1 MQSSQHI
8 LQESVKGMRDE
19 LKDCYVRIKDY
30 EFKEEEWKQTKEKMD
45 NFKVSL
51 LDEIGDLKSHL
62 TCVKSE
68 LDGKVIF
75 YFRRPVTNDDT
86 R

>member
-19 LKDCYVRIKDY
+19 LKECYVRIKDY
-30 EFKEEEWKQTKEKMD
+30 EFKEDEWKQAREKME

-51 LDEIGDLKSHL
+51 
-62 TCVKSE
+62 
-68 LDGKVIF
+68 
-75 YFRRPVTNDDT
+75 R
-86 R
+86 

>member
-19 LKDCYVRIKDY
+19 LKDCYVRLKDY

-45 NFKVSL
+45 NFKVL
-51 LDEIGDLKSHL
+51 FLVRRK
-62 TCVKSE
+62 
-68 LDGKVIF
+68 
-75 YFRRPVTNDDT
+75 YFIAIKTLSRSAFWMK
-86 R
+86 

>member
-30 EFKEEEWKQTKEKMD
+30 EFKEDEWKQAREKME

-51 LDEIGDLKSHL
+51 RQIELNNSLQL
-62 TCVKSE
+62 TLS
-68 LDGKVIF
+68 
-75 YFRRPVTNDDT
+75 R
-86 R
+86 

>member
-19 LKDCYVRIKDY
+19 LKDCYVRLKDY

-45 NFKVSL
+45 NFKVSFL
-51 LDEIGDLKSHL
+51 VRRK
-62 TCVKSE
+62 
-68 LDGKVIF
+68 
-75 YFRRPVTNDDT
+75 YFIAIN
-86 R
+86 

>member
-19 LKDCYVRIKDY
+19 LKECYVRIKDY
-30 EFKEEEWKQTKEKMD
+30 EFKEDEWKQSKEKME

-51 LDEIGDLKSHL
+51 G
-62 TCVKSE
+62 
-68 LDGKVIF
+68 
-75 YFRRPVTNDDT
+75 
-86 R
+86 

>member
-30 EFKEEEWKQTKEKMD
+30 EFKEEEWKQTKEKME

-51 LDEIGDLKSHL
+51 TYLEVDISLQSILPRSASWMK
-62 TCVKSE
+62 
-68 LDGKVIF
+68 
-75 YFRRPVTNDDT
+75 
-86 R
+86 

>member
-30 EFKEEEWKQTKEKMD
+30 EFKEDEWKQNKEKMD
-45 NFKVSL
+45 NFKVSFL
-51 LDEIGDLKSHL
+51 EIIHIILNIITPS
-62 TCVKSE
+62 
-68 LDGKVIF
+68 
-75 YFRRPVTNDDT
+75 R
-86 R
+86 

>member
-30 EFKEEEWKQTKEKMD
+30 EFKEDEWKQNKEKMD
-45 NFKVSL
+45 NFKVSFL
-51 LDEIGDLKSHL
+51 EIYIILNIITPS
-62 TCVKSE
+62 
-68 LDGKVIF
+68 
-75 YFRRPVTNDDT
+75 R
-86 R
+86 

>member
-19 LKDCYVRIKDY
+19 LKECYVRIKDY
-30 EFKEEEWKQTKEKMD
+30 EFKEDEWKQSKEKME

-51 LDEIGDLKSHL
+51 YIIFR
-62 TCVKSE
+62 SE
-68 LDGKVIF
+68 YLIVI
-75 YFRRPVTNDDT
+75 NSI
-86 R
+86 

>member
-45 NFKVSL
+45 NFKVSFL
-51 LDEIGDLKSHL
+51 EIYIILNIITPS
-62 TCVKSE
+62 
-68 LDGKVIF
+68 
-75 YFRRPVTNDDT
+75 R
-86 R
+86 